1 MSGPVTYRRD
11 ESIAV
16 ITMDDGK
23 VNALGP
29 TMQQALNE
37 ALDNADR
44 DDVGAVVI
52 AGNHRVFSA
61 GFDLKI
67 LTAGERAAGDRHA
80 QGRIRTV
87 VQAAVLP
94 EAGGHGVHRAGHR
107 DGVIPVVQWRS
118 PNRRTGIQH
127 SGQ

>member
-11 ESIAV
+11 ESVAV

-44 DDVGAVVI
+44 DDVGAVII
-52 AGNHRVFSA
+52 AGNQRVFSA

-67 LTAGERAAGDRHA
+67 LTAGE
-80 QGRIRTV
+80 
-87 VQAAVLP
+87 VQPAIDMFR
-94 EAGGHGVHRAGHR
+94 G
-107 DGVIPVVQWRS
+107 
-118 PNRRTGIQH
+118 
-127 SGQ
+127 